1 MFFQFE
7 LIYNNDVPKYW
18 TAPIMDDPNY
28 IENMMIEIGDKNK
41 SEIFVKYEK
50 SGYRPFLVPKSAKN
64 SHFSV

>member
-1 MFFQFE
+1 MAVFSC
-7 LIYNNDVPKYW
+7 LADTIGD
-18 TAPIMDDPNY
+18 